1 MVIERRG
8 AEPAEPPEASVE
20 ELRDAVAAR
29 DELMAVVGHE
39 LRNAMSPLVLLT
51 AHFEAI
57 PATDDMTRAKVA
69 MLTRNLKS
77 LSTVLERISEVTQLR
92 EGKLSLDL
100 ENVDAQDVAREVV
113 AELEPLARAGGAELR
128 LDARAV
134 VGRWD
139 RERLTQIVRHLVTNA
154 IRHAGGVIDLRVR
167 EAGSALEITVQD
179 AGPGIPA
186 SERKRVFDRF
196 DRKGTRTRSGGL
208 GVGLWVVKTL
218 CRAMGG
224 TVGITETVRGACFI
238 VTLPRG

>member
-1 MVIERRG
+1 MVTERRG
-8 AEPAEPPEASVE
+8 LMPDEAVEASVE

-51 AHFEAI
+51 AHFEAA

-77 LSTVLERISEVTQLR
+77 LSTILDRISEVTQLR
-92 EGKLSLDL
+92 EGKLALDL
-100 ENVDAQDVAREVV
+100 EMVDAQDVARAVIE
-113 AELEPLARAGGAELR
+113 ELAPLARAGGGELR
-128 LDARAV
+128 LDAKSV

-139 RERLTQIVRHLVTNA
+139 RERLMQIVRHLVTNA
-154 IRHAGGVIDLRVR
+154 IRHAGGAIDIRVR
-167 EAGSALEITVQD
+167 PAGTAVDIIIED

-186 SERKRVFDRF
+186 SERERLFDRF
-196 DRKGTRTRSGGL
+196 DRKGTRTRGGL

-218 CRAMGG
+218 CHAMGG